1 MFSLSVALTH
11 QNPSQVLSSK
21 ATNSIS
27 LTESSAH
34 ISKSADTTWSRL
46 LSTLPTRTKR
56 RCAKSILSISTVEVL
71 MPIKIL
77 KELGWRT
84 RAQWSSL
91 TLDGLKLT
99 LTLQVS
105 ELTGKDGLLSLTRR
119 SQRSSRL
126 WLRIQRPSSHNCHGQ
141 KKWRRTTSLHLISP
155 H

>member
-77 KELGWRT
+77 KELG
-84 RAQWSSL
+84 
-91 TLDGLKLT
+91 
-99 LTLQVS
+99 
-105 ELTGKDGLLSLTRR
+105 
-119 SQRSSRL
+119 
-126 WLRIQRPSSHNCHGQ
+126 
-141 KKWRRTTSLHLISP
+141 
-155 H
+155 